1 MTAGSDDAGACVRVE
16 KLLLRPDEAADV
28 LGIGRSKLYELMATG
43 EVESVFIGSCRRVP
57 MEVLHAYVRRLR
69 AAGIVSRPTAVR
81 ESSRSKDSR

>member
-1 MTAGSDDAGACVRVE
+1 MTTGNDNTEAGIRVE
-16 KLLLRPDEAADV
+16 KLLLRPDEAAEA

-69 AAGIVSRPTAVR
+69 GAGIVSRPTAVLQQ
-81 ESSRSKDSR
+81 SRPKDSR